1 VAIVT
6 DLSLLGDSML
16 YIVLPIYWE
25 EVGLD
30 SIWQVGILLSIN
42 RFIRLPFNPIVGW
55 IYKRISLRTGLV
67 IAVVPGSITTLGY
80 GFFKGFVAWII
91 LRGLWGIAWSFFR
104 IGGLSSVAYYA
115 DVNHRGEAM
124 GLYNGLY
131 RLGSLFGMLLGG
143 IFVMIIGLE
152 AVSIIFG
159 CFSILGL
166 PLIIRSF
173 GTGLSAQA
181 EKVATTIQ
189 ESLPTPS
196 MLKHKVIIIMS
207 GFFIAMLFQGVMS
220 FHFLPYTQ

>member
-115 DVNHRGEAM
+115 DANHRGEAM

-196 MLKHKVIIIMS
+196 MLKHKVIIIMN